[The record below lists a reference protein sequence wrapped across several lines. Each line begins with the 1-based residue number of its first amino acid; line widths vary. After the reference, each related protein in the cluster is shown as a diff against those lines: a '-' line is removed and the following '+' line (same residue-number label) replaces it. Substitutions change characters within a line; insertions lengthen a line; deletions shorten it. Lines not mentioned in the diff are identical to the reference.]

1 MSQKFLS
8 DVVLTT
14 LSSGILKV
22 DADGKI
28 VKAVAGTD
36 YLVTG
41 AISALDDLSDVVI
54 TNPSADQILVYGQPI
69 GGEPGVNIWYNK
81 TPNYLTPASSIN
93 ALGDVSINSVGVGN
107 LLSWNGS
114 NWVNWA
120 PNFLTSYTETDP
132 IYTASSWYTTTNNAS
147 NWDTAYGWGSHSG
160 LYANLVHTHSVFTQA
175 TSSIVNGEE
184 VIVPGE
190 NGFVPASGFDDGG
203 KFLRGDGTW
212 QVVTTDLTGY
222 ATETWVGQQGYLTSF
237 TESDP
242 VFAASDVYSVR
253 TADITNWNTAFGWG
267 DHSEAGYLTS
277 YTETDPIYTAS
288 SWYTTT
294 NNASNWDTAYGWGNH
309 ASAGY
314 QAASTAITTS
324 NIGSQY
330 VEGANR
336 LGSYTGNTASSFQ
349 AWNLYEAGT
358 ARLNPTADTW
368 YYGMRISHG
377 DAENYYSATLAI
389 SFFNEDLYL
398 RRTQGGTPATWY
410 RFWHNGDFGT
420 GNISNWNTAYGWG
433 NHADAGYLTAETDS
447 QTLEWNQGEKTLT
460 ISNGNSVDL
469 SQMASVAD
477 IEDAGFITAESDT
490 LATVTARGAS
500 TSTQVGLYGG
510 WSVSDGITN
519 YGSHFQT
526 NDYTTM
532 NFFSR
537 AWQDVQGTNGL
548 AYNFTTHSN
557 NGGGGYGAL
566 QIYYGESG
574 YVYAP
579 TSFRAPSFHGDSIKI
594 GVAGS
599 VPTVDYGIFHQS
611 GVGLGI
617 ASGAGGSNQGIDF
630 WSHDGTNYFQS
641 VRIAGSTGN
650 VGIGTTAP
658 TQKLEVSG
666 NILAS
671 KLGVG
676 GSINTSFDLYNN
688 GTTYLNGQSYF
699 DDQVN
704 VTSGYSVNFG
714 TSRIHST
721 DSSYFMGG
729 NVGVGTT
736 SPVGKL
742 QVEGGISQSNIIGRP
757 KAYWGVGG
765 ASNGAIIISFPG
777 NSGNYGM
784 VHAVVDIYEYNS
796 NNVSTVI
803 VGGHNWNGRWYAY
816 GANTVGYTDKQ
827 IRLAYKD
834 GRYAIIIGD
843 ENSSWSYGQVVL
855 RKIQNGDYYAGAMN
869 VSDGYDIT
877 QTQDLTADW
886 MSENLA
892 GLKTTYATVNGNGSG
907 SSDSLFVNGFI
918 TGSAHGASERLAI
931 SFNTKLWF
939 YDSNAEIYRSG
950 SSMFLYGHDELR
962 MSSSA
967 GNISVGTS
975 TWAYSNSEPYVAGQV
990 YNGQAGNSR
999 FMFHSGNG
1007 VMNVYTDGNFYA
1019 VEGTQKVATETWVSS
1034 QGYAVQQDI
1043 AEAVSNLVNSSPEA
1057 LDTLGELANALGN
1070 DANFATTVTNSLAT
1084 KLPLSGGTLTGD
1096 LRFNQGGY
1104 GRIAFTDNYHG
1115 MVLRG
1120 YPSNAAGDITVGDV
1134 TSLIQHSGDFRF
1146 YRTNGSI
1153 NELYF
1158 QVSSTAAYHRGNQ
1171 IWDTSDFS
1179 STNVSNWNT
1188 AYGWGNHAT
1197 ANYWVTSN
1205 TDPQIVAASSV
1216 TFQYDVEIQGQLL
1229 ETSSLRY
1236 KENIVDL
1243 EPVSDKVNQLRPVR
1257 YNKVG
1262 SDQQEIGLIAEE
1274 VAELFPEVVH
1284 YNEDGEPDSLNY
1296 TRLSVLLLQ
1305 TVKELS
1311 DRIQKL
1317 ENK

>member
-1 MSQKFLS
+1 
-8 DVVLTT
+8 
-14 LSSGILKV
+14 
-22 DADGKI
+22 
-28 VKAVAGTD
+28 
-36 YLVTG
+36 
-41 AISALDDLSDVVI
+41 
-54 TNPSADQILVYGQPI
+54 
-69 GGEPGVNIWYNK
+69 
-81 TPNYLTPASSIN
+81 
-93 ALGDVSINSVGVGN
+93 
-107 LLSWNGS
+107 
-114 NWVNWA
+114 
-120 PNFLTSYTETDP
+120 
-132 IYTASSWYTTTNNAS
+132 
-147 NWDTAYGWGSHSG
+147 
-160 LYANLVHTHSVFTQA
+160 
-175 TSSIVNGEE
+175 
-184 VIVPGE
+184 
-190 NGFVPASGFDDGG
+190 
-203 KFLRGDGTW
+203 
-212 QVVTTDLTGY
+212 
-222 ATETWVGQQGYLTSF
+222 
-237 TESDP
+237 
-242 VFAASDVYSVR
+242 
-253 TADITNWNTAFGWG
+253 
-267 DHSEAGYLTS
+267 
-277 YTETDPIYTAS
+277 
-288 SWYTTT
+288 
-294 NNASNWDTAYGWGNH
+294 
-309 ASAGY
+309 
-314 QAASTAITTS
+314 
-324 NIGSQY
+324 
-330 VEGANR
+330 
-336 LGSYTGNTASSFQ
+336 
-349 AWNLYEAGT
+349 
-358 ARLNPTADTW
+358 
-368 YYGMRISHG
+368 
-377 DAENYYSATLAI
+377 
-389 SFFNEDLYL
+389 
-398 RRTQGGTPATWY
+398 
-410 RFWHNGDFGT
+410 
-420 GNISNWNTAYGWG
+420 
-433 NHADAGYLTAETDS
+433 
-447 QTLEWNQGEKTLT
+447 
-460 ISNGNSVDL
+460 
-469 SQMASVAD
+469 
-477 IEDAGFITAESDT
+477 
-490 LATVTARGAS
+490 
-500 TSTQVGLYGG
+500 
-510 WSVSDGITN
+510 
-519 YGSHFQT
+519 
-526 NDYTTM
+526 
-532 NFFSR
+532 
-537 AWQDVQGTNGL
+537 
-548 AYNFTTHSN
+548 
-557 NGGGGYGAL
+557 
-566 QIYYGESG
+566 
-574 YVYAP
+574 
-579 TSFRAPSFHGDSIKI
+579 
-594 GVAGS
+594 
-599 VPTVDYGIFHQS
+599 
-611 GVGLGI
+611 
-617 ASGAGGSNQGIDF
+617 
-630 WSHDGTNYFQS
+630 
-641 VRIAGSTGN
+641 
-650 VGIGTTAP
+650 
-658 TQKLEVSG
+658 
-666 NILAS
+666 
-671 KLGVG
+671 
-676 GSINTSFDLYNN
+676 
-688 GTTYLNGQSYF
+688 
-699 DDQVN
+699 
-704 VTSGYSVNFG
+704 
-714 TSRIHST
+714 
-721 DSSYFMGG
+721 MGG